1 MAKRQFKTES
11 KKLLDMMI
19 NSIYTNREIFLR
31 ELISNASDACDKLY
45 YRSLT
50 DGTITRARADYEIRI
65 TVDKEARTLT
75 ISDNGCGM
83 TGTELEK
90 NLGTIAKSGSF
101 DFKRTE
107 ESSEVDIIGQFGVGF
122 YSAFMVSRRIVV
134 ESRAWGEEEAWRWVS
149 DGVDGYTIERCE
161 KQDVGTTITLYLKP
175 DTAEDKYSDYLDDY
189 RISSLV
195 KKYSDYIRYPIRM
208 MSVREELIEGTED
221 QYETIEEDTTLN
233 SMTPIWKRNRGDV
246 TEEEYAAFYREKFY
260 DWVAPARVISQKS
273 EGTSTFEALLFIP
286 AKAPFDYY
294 SRDFEKGLQLYSSGV
309 MIMEKCKELLPDY
322 LSFVRGLVD
331 SQDLTLNISRET
343 LQHDRQLRVI
353 AKAVE
358 KKLLGELKKMLSDE
372 REKYEDFFK
381 NFGIQLKYGV
391 YSDYGVHGDAL
402 KDLLLFTSSHEDK
415 YVTLGEYVERMR
427 EGQDKIYFAS
437 GENVDLVRQ
446 LPQVQSAVSRGYEV
460 LYLTDDV
467 DEFAIQMLREYEGK
481 GFSNVCTDT
490 LHLASEEEKE
500 QVKQENEK
508 NEEILKFM
516 RESIGE
522 GVHAVRFTA
531 SLVDHAVGLS
541 TEGGL
546 SLEMERVLS
555 QIPGNEENGPKAQTV
570 LEINMGHPIA
580 AKVKELYVTDK
591 EKLAD
596 YARLLWAEARLVSG
610 LGVENPGEF
619 ARLLTS
625 LMI

>member
-50 DGTITRARADYEIRI
+50 DSTITLARGAYEIRL
-65 TVDKEARTLT
+65 TPDKVAGTLT

-83 TGTELEK
+83 TGEELEK

-107 ESSEVDIIGQFGVGF
+107 ESGDVDIIGQFGVGF
-122 YSAFMVSRRIVV
+122 YSAFMVSQKIVV
-134 ESRAWGEEEAWRWVS
+134 ETRAWGSDEAWRWVS
-149 DGVDGYTIERCE
+149 SGVDGYTVEPCDKAE
-161 KQDVGTTITLYLKP
+161 VGTTITLYLKP
-175 DTAEDKYSDYLDDY
+175 DTADDKYSEYLDEY
-189 RISSLV
+189 RLTSLV

-208 MSVREELIEGTED
+208 LSVREELVEGTED
-221 QYETIEEDTTLN
+221 QYETITEDLTLN
-233 SMTPIWKRNRGDV
+233 SMVPIWKRNRGDV
-246 TEEEYAAFYREKFY
+246 TEEEYTAFYREKFY
-260 DWVAPARVISQKS
+260 DWVAPAKVISQKS
-273 EGTSTFEALLFIP
+273 EGTATFEALLFIP

-322 LSFVRGLVD
+322 FSFVRGLVD

-358 KKLLGELKKMLSDE
+358 KKIVGELKKMLADE
-372 REKYEDFFK
+372 REQYEEFFRQ
-381 NFGIQLKYGV
+381 FGVQLKYGV
-391 YSDYGVHGDAL
+391 YSDYGVHADQL
-402 KDLLLFTSSHEDK
+402 RDLLLFTSSFADG
-415 YVTLGEYVERMR
+415 YVTLAEYVSRMK
-427 EGQDKIYFAS
+427 EGQSQIYFAS

-446 LPQVQSAVSRGYEV
+446 LPQVQAVVSRGYEV

-467 DEFAIQMLREYEGK
+467 DEFALQMMRVYGDK

-490 LHLASEEEKE
+490 LDLASEEEKAF
-500 QVKQENEK
+500 VKAENEK
-508 NEEILKFM
+508 NEEILKYM
-516 RESIGE
+516 KESIGE
-522 GVHAVRFTA
+522 GVSAVRFTK
-531 SLVDHAVGLS
+531 SLGDHPVGLS

-555 QIPGNEENGPKAQTV
+555 RVPGNEEGGPKAQTV
-570 LEINMGHPIA
+570 LEISLTHPIS

-591 EKLAD
+591 EKLAN
-596 YARLLWAEARLVSG
+596 YARLLWAQARLVSG
-610 LGVENPGEF
+610 LGLENPSEF
-619 ARLLTS
+619 ATLLTS